1 MNREQV
7 MLTLTLEDKLALK
20 HVSDG
25 AIAFGPFTRFVY
37 WKHGVDG
44 QIDGG
49 TQRVVDRFKSLDLDT
64 IAPSLADKIRDFIA
78 AVEA

>member
-1 MNREQV
+1 MMNRV
-7 MLTLTLEDKLALK
+7 TLTLTLEDKLALNY
-20 HVSDG
+20 VSDG
-25 AIAFGPFTRFVY
+25 AISFGPATRFTY

-44 QIDGG
+44 QIDRG
-49 TQRVVDRFKSLDLDT
+49 TQRVVDRFKSIDLDT